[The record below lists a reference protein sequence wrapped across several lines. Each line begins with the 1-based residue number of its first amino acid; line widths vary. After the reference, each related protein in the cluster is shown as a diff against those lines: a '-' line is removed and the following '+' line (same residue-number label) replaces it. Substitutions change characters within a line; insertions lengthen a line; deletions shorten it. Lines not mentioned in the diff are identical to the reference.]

1 MADGHMKRSSTLLI
15 IRELRI
21 KTTMRYLVI
30 PVKMAIIKKSTIN
43 VREGVERREPSYTI
57 DGNISW
63 YSHYGKWHGGS
74 SEN

>member
-1 MADGHMKRSSTLLI
+1 MADGHMKRSPTLLS

-21 KTTMRYLVI
+21 KPTIRSQLR

>member
-1 MADGHMKRSSTLLI
+1 MTNRHMKRSSTLLI
-15 IRELRI
+15 IREIRI
-21 KTTMRYLVI
+21 KTIMRYLLI

-63 YSHYGKWHGGS
+63 YSHYGKWHGAS

>member
-1 MADGHMKRSSTLLI
+1 
-15 IRELRI
+15 
-21 KTTMRYLVI
+21 MRYQLI

-43 VREGVERREPSYTI
+43 VREGIERREPSYTI

-63 YSHYGKWHGGS
+63 YSYYGKWHGGS